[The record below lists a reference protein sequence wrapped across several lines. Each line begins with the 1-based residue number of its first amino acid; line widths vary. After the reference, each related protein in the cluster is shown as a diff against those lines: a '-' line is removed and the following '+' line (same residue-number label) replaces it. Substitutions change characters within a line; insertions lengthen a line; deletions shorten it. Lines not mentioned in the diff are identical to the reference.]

1 MRILVTG
8 CVGFIGFHL
17 CKELLKKKNIEILGL
32 DNINSYYSTKL
43 KKLRLNYLKKNRGF
57 KFIKLDISNYSKL
70 ETIFKKNKF
79 DIIINLAAQAGVRYS
94 IINPIEYVSSNI
106 LGFSNILDL
115 SKKYKIQKLFYASS
129 SSVYG
134 DQKGFP
140 IKENRKLFPKNMYS
154 LSKKN
159 NEEIA
164 EIYSDHYGIKTVG
177 LRFFTVY
184 GEWGRP
190 DMLMLKYMMAKM
202 NDKVFIINNKGN
214 HYRDFTY
221 IGDVIKI
228 LIKLIFSKMKK
239 KHEVF
244 NICSNNPMS
253 VKFVLNRIN
262 ELFGKPKIKFKK
274 KLKIEVYKTHGD
286 NTKIKKIT
294 GFKKFTDIET
304 GLLELVNWSKKYLK
318 KI

>member
-70 ETIFKKNKF
+70 EIIFKKNKF

-94 IINPIEYVSSNI
+94 IINPIEYVSSNT

>member
-94 IINPIEYVSSNI
+94 IINPIEYVSSNT